1 MTKSIFSHLALIL
14 ALVSAGLAQ
23 DVTFSKTRFSSV
35 KKPGE
40 ADVILTITDSNIL
53 IKGKKEKGI
62 DLEIPYS
69 SIDAMSYERSARHRV
84 GEGAALM
91 GMSLGAGAILMAT
104 KTASYWLDVN
114 YHEGDDR
121 ETAVLRLDKSEYENV
136 LAALNTKSGKQVTVV
151 DAKASSINPTE
162 GSKDVDE
169 MIPYGMEQIMAA
181 LKPAMENE
189 GCKVTDSKPDRV
201 ECKRSRGNNELTGGG
216 GESVTAE
223 LKAEGGQTRVRISTG
238 KGMLGRLAKKNWST
252 PIYQEMMKNLQ
263 GT

>member
-23 DVTFSKTRFSSV
+23 DATFSKTRFSSV

-40 ADVILTITDSNIL
+40 ADVILTITDSKIL

-104 KTASYWLDVN
+104 KTASYWLDVD
-114 YHEGDDR
+114 YHEGDDK

-136 LAALNTKSGKQVTVV
+136 LGGIK
-151 DAKASSINPTE
+151 
-162 GSKDVDE
+162 
-169 MIPYGMEQIMAA
+169 Y
-181 LKPAMENE
+181 
-189 GCKVTDSKPDRV
+189 KVRQA
-201 ECKRSRGNNELTGGG
+201 GYGGG
-216 GESVTAE
+216 CQ
-223 LKAEGGQTRVRISTG
+223 GQLDQPNRG
-238 KGMLGRLAKKNWST
+238 K
-252 PIYQEMMKNLQ
+252 
-263 GT
+263 